1 MLSTSWIALAA
12 FAAAL
17 FLAARRNRLY
27 AVFALIMLGIPTFVQ
42 VALGSEL
49 GPLAWVLAYLHLA
62 GVLHFVLLAVRPK
75 MRPAWFRWGVSIPGL
90 YFIGASLPALP
101 WAVVA
106 SIDLP
111 PYGWWFPFGL
121 ALGGLWQSL
130 RGKEE
135 TVPLVLDGADAGA
148 LQRWRSPPAPSRGEP
163 LRIVQITDPHL
174 GPFMSVARLRRICE
188 RAVARDPD
196 LILITG
202 DLMTMESQD
211 VDVVTAALEP
221 LAAARGRVFA
231 CHGNHD
237 HEARAV
243 VATAFARHGIELL
256 VDAEAVVRT
265 RGGPVQILGAD
276 FVWRGRD
283 VHLAELARR
292 YPRRPEH
299 WRLWLL
305 HDPGAFFHLP
315 AGEGDLVLSGH
326 THGGQI
332 GLLSLGGRGTVVS
345 ATTRVPDHGFWA
357 RGRNRLYVHRA
368 QGHYGYPIRLGVPS
382 EQSLLEVHRAR

>member
-1 MLSTSWIALAA
+1 MVSSSWVALAA

-17 FLAARRNRLY
+17 FLAARRNRFY
-27 AVFALIMLGIPTFVQ
+27 AAFAFVVLGIPTFVQ

-49 GPLAWVLAYLHLA
+49 GALAWLFSYLHLA
-62 GVLHFVLLAVRPK
+62 GVLHFVLLALQPK
-75 MRPAWFRWGVSIPGL
+75 MRPSWFRWSVSIPGL
-90 YFIGASLPALP
+90 YFVGASLPALP
-101 WAVVA
+101 WAIVA
-106 SIDLP
+106 SIDVFP
-111 PYGWWFPFGL
+111 HGWWIPFGL

-130 RGKEE
+130 RGREE
-135 TVPLVLDGADAGA
+135 EVDIVLDGTDVGA
-148 LQRWRSPPAPSRGEP
+148 LRRWPSGSPLPEDEP

-174 GPFMSVARLRRICE
+174 GPFMSVERLRRICE

-211 VDVVTAALEP
+211 VEIVAAALEP
-221 LAAARGRVFA
+221 LGGARGRVFA

-243 VATAFARHGIELL
+243 VAEAFARLGIVLL
-256 VDAEAVVRT
+256 VDAETVAVT
-265 RGGPVQILGAD
+265 RRGPVQIIGAD

-283 VHLAELARR
+283 AHLAELAHRH
-292 YPRRPEH
+292 PRRPGH

-305 HDPGAFFHLP
+305 HDPGAFAHLP
-315 AGEGDLVLSGH
+315 DGEADLVFSGH

-345 ATTRVPDHGFWA
+345 AVTQVPDHGLWA

-368 QGHYGYPIRLGVPS
+368 QGHYGYPLRLGVPS
-382 EQSLLEVHRAR
+382 EQSLLKLHR